1 VQEVNR
7 LLKQFLQMEKLMKK
21 MKGGG
26 LRRMLRAFSGGLP
39 GGHGP
44 R

>member
-1 VQEVNR
+1 
-7 LLKQFLQMEKLMKK
+7 MKK

-26 LRRMLRAFSGGLP
+26 LRKMLRAFSGVLP